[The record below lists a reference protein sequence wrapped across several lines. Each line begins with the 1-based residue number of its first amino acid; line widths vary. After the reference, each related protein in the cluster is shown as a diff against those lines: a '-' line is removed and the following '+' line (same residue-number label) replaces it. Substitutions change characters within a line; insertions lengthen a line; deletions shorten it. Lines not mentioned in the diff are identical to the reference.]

1 MKIKWFAA
9 GALAGSVLLPMM
21 ASAAGSPAD
30 CDRACLQ
37 AIAEQYLVAIPT
49 HDPGKAPLAQQARYT
64 ENGVE
69 LPLPDGLWR
78 TASALGKY
86 RLYVT
91 DPVLGEVGVYT
102 QMQENGAPV
111 LVATRL
117 QVVAHKIAQIESIV
131 ARQTDFLQGGDTPGA
146 NVLGDAP
153 RAQFLQVLPPGSQRS
168 RQEMIEI
175 ANTYFSG
182 IENNDG
188 SRPPLFADD
197 CNRIE
202 NGTYTTNRPKPAQG
216 EPTGQH
222 FSCKEAFKL
231 GYYHDDTRLRT
242 RRFLAVDTERGLV
255 YTQMA
260 IDHDATIRSY
270 KLRDGRTVTVKR
282 TAPWTW
288 LAHEVF
294 QINAEGK
301 ISQVE
306 AILLSVPYGM
316 RPGWDTGVH
325 VESPAAIRDRYR
337 E

>member
-1 MKIKWFAA
+1 MKIKIAVACALTLCSITPMAA
-9 GALAGSVLLPMM
+9 N
-21 ASAAGSPAD
+21 AAGSPSD

-37 AIAEQYLVAIPT
+37 GIAEQYLSAMPT
-49 HDPGKAPLAQQARYT
+49 HDPAKAPFAQEARYT

-69 LPLPDGLWR
+69 LSLPDGLWR
-78 TASALGKY
+78 TVTAVGKY

-91 DPVLGEVGVYT
+91 DPVVGEVGVYT
-102 QMQENGAPV
+102 KMQENGAPV

-117 QVVAHKIAQIESIV
+117 QVVAHKIKQIESVI
-131 ARQTDFLQGGDTPGA
+131 ARQTDFLQGGDVQRQD
-146 NVLGDAP
+146 VLGDAP
-153 RAQFLQVLPPGSQRS
+153 RSQFLQVLPVASQRS
-168 RQEMIEI
+168 RQEMIGI
-175 ANTYFSG
+175 VNTYFTG

-202 NGTYTTNRPKPAQG
+202 NGSYTTNKPKPAQG

-222 FSCKEAFKL
+222 FTCKEAFRL

-242 RRFLAVDTERGLV
+242 RRFLAVDTEHGLV

-270 KLRDGRTVTVKR
+270 KLKDGRTVAVKR

-306 AILLSVPYGM
+306 AVLLSVPYGM
-316 RPGWDTGVH
+316 RPGWDTGIH
-325 VESPAAIRDRYR
+325 MESPAAVRDRYR